1 MIMPSLSSLRF
12 FNSAAQ
18 TGSFVSAA
26 EQLHVTHSAVSR
38 QIRLLEEELGVPLF
52 ERRNRAVYLND
63 AGRYLYKTTSAIFE
77 QLEDTIMHLR
87 SPLNDNVL
95 VVSCEPTIAMKW
107 LIPRLANFY
116 AQYSEITLHLV
127 AAGGPIDFNKEGVDL
142 AFRRDDFHWNK
153 NIYAV
158 KVCDEQIAAVTHQPI
173 KNHSIKQLST
183 LSRPQA
189 WLDWTRYSGVQLT
202 STEKSQYE
210 HFYLALQA
218 AQAGLG
224 VTIASFLMVQD
235 ELKNQQ
241 LTTINGFVKDN
252 SSYYLL
258 SPTEIKP
265 NSKQDKFKTWLTAEI
280 ETCLTETKDL
290 VNHSDKIC

>member
-1 MIMPSLSSLRF
+1 MTMPSLSSLRF

-18 TGSFVSAA
+18 TGSFVNAA

-52 ERRNRAVYLND
+52 ERRNRAVYLNA

-77 QLEDTIMHLR
+77 QLEDTITHLR
-87 SPLNDNVL
+87 SPISDNVL

-107 LIPRLANFY
+107 LIPRLASFY
-116 AQYSEITLHLV
+116 AQYPEITLHLV

-189 WLDWTRYSGVQLT
+189 WFDWSRYSGMQLI

-241 LTTINGFVKDN
+241 LTTINGFIKDN

-258 SPTEIKP
+258 SPSEVIP
-265 NSKQDKFKTWLTAEI
+265 NTKQDKFKIWLTAEI
-280 ETCLTETKDL
+280 AVCLKETENLLAPQIK
-290 VNHSDKIC
+290 